1 MNNLGIDKNINKIQT
16 VNVTGGD
23 AASAADAPILTESGF
38 GRVFDGAKKRLSDQ
52 SGAAPSGNDLPMG
65 ALCIVPI
72 SPAVNVLTS
81 IAGEISDD
89 VIRTYARQQG
99 LNPAVL
105 GVILGHGFPD
115 GGTPATQS
123 VLAAT
128 LGLPACPSD
137 HALTAGLRAVT
148 PGLTVGHVAVEGVV
162 GRLGSK
168 LKSSAGAAGEMMAAQ
183 VLGSLGNSSVP
194 SPDIQSENGAV
205 NEPLLAGFPTE
216 GGAGMRS
223 LATTGRW
230 RGVTGATDA
239 TGGVS
244 QIAIDQP
251 MQLPQQTGQ
260 IRQAALPIAS
270 IVAGQLTQSLK
281 FERVAAQYAQAPAPP
296 VASPDLQSGN
306 GAVNEPLLAGFP
318 TEGGA
323 GMRSL
328 AAAGRWQG
336 VIEAA
341 VAKDSDENPAFGIS
355 KPKSLIG
362 MVWHEEVD
370 LTYLMPER
378 DRRAGADAAPAA
390 IPVDNAG
397 EATTREDVWRQERAQ
412 QDLSYQK
419 LSEQM
424 MDAVGRRITDQ
435 VAKGVWQMSFQL
447 RPSHLGKVD
456 VRLGVANGTIDAAF
470 YSAQAATQQL
480 LDIGLTRLREVLQ
493 SAGFE
498 VGNLQ
503 TGGQGVNDQAGR
515 RPQSDG
521 RETGLPQ
528 AGGIARVARGIEL
541 NAKEPPRPQL
551 AADGVDVIV

>member
-216 GGAGMRS
+216 GGAGMRA

-230 RGVTGATDA
+230 RGVTGAADA

-296 VASPDLQSGN
+296 AESPQMKAWKARAEGVTIIRDDWGVPHIYAKTDADVVFGLMFAQAEDDFNRVETNFINSQGRLAEAEGEKEIWRDLRMKLFIDPADLKAKYAESPASLK
-306 GAVNEPLLAGFP
+306 AL
-318 TEGGA
+318 
-323 GMRSL
+323 
-328 AAAGRWQG
+328 
-336 VIEAA
+336 
-341 VAKDSDENPAFGIS
+341 
-355 KPKSLIG
+355 
-362 MVWHEEVD
+362 
-370 LTYLMPER
+370 
-378 DRRAGADAAPAA
+378 
-390 IPVDNAG
+390 
-397 EATTREDVWRQERAQ
+397 
-412 QDLSYQK
+412 
-419 LSEQM
+419 
-424 MDAVGRRITDQ
+424 MDA
-435 VAKGVWQMSFQL
+435 W
-447 RPSHLGKVD
+447 
-456 VRLGVANGTIDAAF
+456 
-470 YSAQAATQQL
+470 
-480 LDIGLTRLREVLQ
+480 
-493 SAGFE
+493 
-498 VGNLQ
+498 
-503 TGGQGVNDQAGR
+503 
-515 RPQSDG
+515 
-521 RETGLPQ
+521 
-528 AGGIARVARGIEL
+528 
-541 NAKEPPRPQL
+541 
-551 AADGVDVIV
+551 ADGLNFYLATHPNVKPRVLTKIGRAHV

>member
-1 MNNLGIDKNINKIQT
+1 ML
-16 VNVTGGD
+16 
-23 AASAADAPILTESGF
+23 F
-38 GRVFDGAKKRLSDQ
+38 
-52 SGAAPSGNDLPMG
+52 
-65 ALCIVPI
+65 
-72 SPAVNVLTS
+72 
-81 IAGEISDD
+81 
-89 VIRTYARQQG
+89 
-99 LNPAVL
+99 
-105 GVILGHGFPD
+105 
-115 GGTPATQS
+115 
-123 VLAAT
+123 
-128 LGLPACPSD
+128 
-137 HALTAGLRAVT
+137 
-148 PGLTVGHVAVEGVV
+148 
-162 GRLGSK
+162 
-168 LKSSAGAAGEMMAAQ
+168 
-183 VLGSLGNSSVP
+183 
-194 SPDIQSENGAV
+194 
-205 NEPLLAGFPTE
+205 
-216 GGAGMRS
+216 RS
-223 LATTGRW
+223 
-230 RGVTGATDA
+230 
-239 TGGVS
+239 
-244 QIAIDQP
+244 
-251 MQLPQQTGQ
+251 
-260 IRQAALPIAS
+260 
-270 IVAGQLTQSLK
+270 
-281 FERVAAQYAQAPAPP
+281 
-296 VASPDLQSGN
+296 
-306 GAVNEPLLAGFP
+306 
-318 TEGGA
+318 
-323 GMRSL
+323 
-328 AAAGRWQG
+328 
-336 VIEAA
+336 
-341 VAKDSDENPAFGIS
+341 
-355 KPKSLIG
+355 
-362 MVWHEEVD
+362 
-370 LTYLMPER
+370 ER

-528 AGGIARVARGIEL
+528 AGGIARVARGVEL